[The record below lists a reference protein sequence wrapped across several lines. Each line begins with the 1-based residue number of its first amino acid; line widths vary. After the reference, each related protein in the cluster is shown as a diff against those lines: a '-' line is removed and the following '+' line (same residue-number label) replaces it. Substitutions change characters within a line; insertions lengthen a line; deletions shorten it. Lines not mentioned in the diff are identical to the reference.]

1 MVTATNKPII
11 SIAGAERSAFMIGM
25 RAAKALRMD
34 GQAKEIEIMRAEGGW
49 DDVLRFRAEQ
59 TPGVVYDRLVAAVRR
74 YCELVAAD

>member
-1 MVTATNKPII
+1 
-11 SIAGAERSAFMIGM
+11 
-25 RAAKALRMD
+25 
-34 GQAKEIEIMRAEGGW
+34 MRAEGGW